1 MASNTMGRLTD
12 LLFQELDRLEAM
24 DMSDPNEVATE
35 IKRAKAMQAVAK
47 EINESAK
54 TVLEHATLKVEY
66 SRQRVETPKLLEG

>member
-24 DMSDPNEVATE
+24 DMSDPNEVAAE
-35 IKRAKAMQAVAK
+35 IKRAKAMQSVAK

-54 TVLEHATLKVEY
+54 TVLEHATLKIEY

>member
-1 MASNTMGRLTD
+1 MGRLTD

-47 EINESAK
+47 EINESAR